1 MFFNTFLPLACG
13 DSRVVAWVSFI
24 LGQMS
29 QALDAWKRQTSG
41 GRTWELSSL
50 SLTPAAEYESQAA
63 ASVEQ
68 LQMDLADQE
77 FQSDLDMDSFLK
89 LNSVGEHLKE
99 AREGESP

>member
-1 MFFNTFLPLACG
+1 MEF
-13 DSRVVAWVSFI
+13 
-24 LGQMS
+24 
-29 QALDAWKRQTSG
+29 
-41 GRTWELSSL
+41 SSL
-50 SLTPAAEYESQAA
+50 SLPLAAEYESQAA

-89 LNSVGEHLKE
+89 LNAVGDHLKE